1 MSVQINSSSQ
11 QLLTGSKDG
20 TAMLFEI
27 KSFKALMT
35 YTGHK
40 GWVNSAK
47 MSDCMKQVVTGS
59 SDMSAILWD
68 AYTGGKIRVY
78 KGHNNAIGSVSLY
91 MHPNKGDIDTELE
104 ELNDLVCNTCVI
116 R

>member
-1 MSVQINSSSQ
+1 MSIQVDKSSQ
-11 QLLTGSKDG
+11 YVLTGSKDG
-20 TAMLFEI
+20 TAMLFDMH
-27 KSFKALMT
+27 SFRPLLT
-35 YTGHK
+35 FSGHK

-68 AYTGGKIRVY
+68 AYTGGKIRVF
-78 KGHNNAIGSVSLY
+78 KGHNNAIGSVSLQ
-91 MHPNKGDIDTELE
+91 MHDKDDNDAEIL
-104 ELNDLVCNTCVI
+104 ELNELVCNTCVI

>member
-1 MSVQINSSSQ
+1 
-11 QLLTGSKDG
+11 
-20 TAMLFEI
+20 
-27 KSFKALMT
+27 
-35 YTGHK
+35 
-40 GWVNSAK
+40 
-47 MSDCMKQVVTGS
+47 
-59 SDMSAILWD
+59 MSAILWD

-91 MHPNKGDIDTELE
+91 MHPNKVDIDTELE